1 MDTRFGAYISLAG
14 GFVLAGSSVI
24 AGKFLVGL
32 PVFFAAAA
40 GTAIALLVLVPLA
53 AGETRPERGAMR
65 RALPFFAAQ
74 AFFGVALFR
83 VLMLAALSRTSASE
97 AGIATGVTP
106 VITALLSALFLR
118 ERIGLRAALG
128 IGLAAAGIVAL
139 ESGAGVET
147 VAPIAHFASRH
158 LVGCFLALG
167 AAASES
173 AFNVLS
179 KRLEASIGPKR
190 ASASVMAIALV
201 LLATLS
207 LVTGEKVELNAI
219 SPNRGLAFVYQ
230 GLFASALAYVL
241 WFTGVAKVPVSTAGV
256 FSGFMPLSSFALSA
270 LVLGER
276 PRPAAYAGCLLA
288 IGGILLCASPHRVKD
303 EGRVPA

>member
-1 MDTRFGAYISLAG
+1 
-14 GFVLAGSSVI
+14 
-24 AGKFLVGL
+24 
-32 PVFFAAAA
+32 
-40 GTAIALLVLVPLA
+40 
-53 AGETRPERGAMR
+53 
-65 RALPFFAAQ
+65 
-74 AFFGVALFR
+74 
-83 VLMLAALSRTSASE
+83 
-97 AGIATGVTP
+97 
-106 VITALLSALFLR
+106 
-118 ERIGLRAALG
+118 
-128 IGLAAAGIVAL
+128 
-139 ESGAGVET
+139 
-147 VAPIAHFASRH
+147 
-158 LVGCFLALG
+158 
-167 AAASES
+167 
-173 AFNVLS
+173 
-179 KRLEASIGPKR
+179 
-190 ASASVMAIALV
+190 MAIALV

-288 IGGILLCASPHRVKD
+288 IGGILLCASPQRVKD